1 MADNVAITSG
11 SGTSIATDQ
20 NGSDHVQIMK
30 VTYGAD
36 GSFTLVSPAN
46 PFPIGDAGGSLTV
59 DGTLQTY
66 SANSV
71 MTDGRSV
78 VTTAGTRVALAAS
91 TACKEVIITAET
103 DNTGIVVVGAAATVV
118 AAIATRR
125 GIPLSAGDSV
135 VLQIDNLADI
145 GLDSTVSTDGV
156 TYVAFA

>member
-1 MADNVAITSG
+1 MVQIADNVLITAG

-36 GSFTLVSPAN
+36 GSFTLVSPTN
-46 PFPIGDAGGSLTV
+46 PFPV
-59 DGTLQTY
+59 
-66 SANSV
+66 SV
-71 MTDGRSV
+71 TSSNTTITDDRKI
-78 VTTAGTRVALAAS
+78 VTTAGTRVALASS
-91 TACKEVIITAET
+91 TACKEVVITAET

-125 GIPLSAGDSV
+125 GVPLAAGDSI

-145 GLDSTVSTDGV
+145 GLDSMVSGDGV
-156 TYVAFA
+156 TFVAFS

>member
-1 MADNVAITSG
+1 MADNVLITAG

-36 GSFTLVSPAN
+36 GSFTLVSPSN
-46 PFPIGDAGGSLTV
+46 PFPVSVT
-59 DGTLQTY
+59 
-66 SANSV
+66 SANTTV
-71 MTDGRSV
+71 TDGRTV
-78 VTTAGTRVALAAS
+78 VTTAGTRVALASS
-91 TACKEVIITAET
+91 TACKEVVITAET

-118 AAIATRR
+118 AALATRR

-135 VLQIDNLADI
+135 VMQTDNLADL

-156 TYVAFA
+156 TYVAFS